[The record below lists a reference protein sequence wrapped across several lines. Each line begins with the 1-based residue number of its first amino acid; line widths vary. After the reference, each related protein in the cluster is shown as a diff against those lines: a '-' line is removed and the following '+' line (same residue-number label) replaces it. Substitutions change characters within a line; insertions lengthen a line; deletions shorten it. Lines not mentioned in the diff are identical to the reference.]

1 MGPETTFAIGMEHI
15 KERRL
20 TKRLYS
26 YPDLTVGQCVPFY
39 FCPRSVMLY
48 TLHQQDHKDL
58 SYREGQTWIIHLEA
72 DMNGAIT
79 WATQQ
84 NKRWVFTTQ
93 NAGSNF
99 FDDYADLENLHKINW
114 QAVAAPYWQNFRGD
128 KQAEFLM

>member
-84 NKRWVFTTQ
+84 K
-93 NAGSNF
+93 NAGFS
-99 FDDYADLENLHKINW
+99 LH
-114 QAVAAPYWQNFRGD
+114 RMLD
-128 KQAEFLM
+128 RTFLMITQIWRIYTKLIGRL